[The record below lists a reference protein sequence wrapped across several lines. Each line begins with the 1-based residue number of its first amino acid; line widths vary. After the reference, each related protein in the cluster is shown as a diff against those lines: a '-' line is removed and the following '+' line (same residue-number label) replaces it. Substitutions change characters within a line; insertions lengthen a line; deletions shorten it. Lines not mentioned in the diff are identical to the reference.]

1 MNKKLV
7 PGIVLVCAIGLAG
20 CSAATPQPTPEPT
33 ITPPPT
39 ITLPPT
45 ATLAP
50 TDTPLPTATATPLPT
65 DTPTPEPS
73 ATPSN
78 TPTADPSPT
87 PTLTPTPQQTPTPVV
102 DLTAIEAINAGRAG
116 EEVTIEGRVTGTA
129 SFSEGFKFVLH
140 DGTGQVVV
148 LMWHR
153 VYDGCWDA
161 SEINLGAQVRATGTV
176 GQYEGELQIEP
187 DFGGDVEA
195 IKGAAA
201 WAVSREIGSLS
212 GGDEGQRVMIEG
224 AVIRVEGR
232 GDWAK
237 VFIGDETGEVLV
249 FIYQNILDRIP
260 NNTAL
265 GIPGSRVR
273 VVGVVE
279 LYEGD
284 LEVVPVLPYDV
295 VVLQ

>member
-7 PGIVLVCAIGLAG
+7 SGIIIVWMIGLAG
-20 CSAATPQPTPEPT
+20 CAAATPQPTPQPTPAPT
-33 ITPPPT
+33 ITPPP
-39 ITLPPT
+39 PT
-45 ATLAP
+45 ATLVP
-50 TDTPLPTATATPLPT
+50 TDTPLPPTATPLPT
-65 DTPTPEPS
+65 DTLTPEPS

-78 TPTADPSPT
+78 TPTAEPSPT
-87 PTLTPTPQQTPTPVV
+87 PTLMPTPQQTPTPVV
-102 DLTAIEAINAGRAG
+102 DLTSIEAINAGRVG
-116 EEVTIEGRVTGTA
+116 KEVTIEGRVTGTA

-140 DGTGQVVV
+140 DGTGQIVV

-161 SEINLGAQVRATGTV
+161 AEINLGAQVRATGTV
-176 GQYEGELQIEP
+176 GQYGEELQIEP

-195 IKGAAA
+195 IEGAAA
-201 WAVSREIGSLS
+201 WAAAREIGSLS
-212 GGDEGQRVMIEG
+212 GDDEGQRVMVEG

-237 VFIGDETGEVLV
+237 VFVGDETGEVLV

-265 GIPGSRVR
+265 GTPGSRVR
-273 VVGVVE
+273 VVGVIE
-279 LYEGD
+279 LYQSD